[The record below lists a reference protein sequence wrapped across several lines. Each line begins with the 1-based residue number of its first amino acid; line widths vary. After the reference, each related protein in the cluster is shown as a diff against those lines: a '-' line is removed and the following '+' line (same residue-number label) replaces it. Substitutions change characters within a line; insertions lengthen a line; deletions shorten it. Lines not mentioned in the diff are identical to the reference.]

1 MAKQE
6 RQVIKTSGERAMI
19 TDIQRFSVH
28 DGTGIRTMIFF
39 KGCPLRCQWCQ
50 NPETRSPYTELLLTQ
65 NRSINCGACEEAC
78 ESHAVI
84 SGVLTDRKRCTL
96 CGSCTEV
103 CCTDARKL
111 AGRYYDMDTV
121 LEKILSDRTFYRYSE
136 GGVTL
141 SGGEPA
147 YQAGFARN
155 LLSRV
160 SEEGIH
166 TAVETCGACSWAA
179 MESILE
185 YTDMVLY
192 DVKHTDSLIHKK
204 YTGMGNEQIIQNLL
218 KIGQLKKTLI
228 IRIPFIPG
236 VNDGEE
242 NLVKTAEYAKLCH
255 AKQVHILPFHQ
266 MGLSKWTALDEMYE
280 FAMVKEPDF
289 DTLQAAMAIFE
300 SEGLSVNVG
309 GYGN

>member
-6 RQVIKTSGERAMI
+6 RQVIKTSDERAMI

-65 NRSINCGACEEAC
+65 NRCINCGACEEAC

-147 YQAGFARN
+147 YQAGRC
-155 LLSRV
+155 V
-160 SEEGIH
+160 
-166 TAVETCGACSWAA
+166 
-179 MESILE
+179 
-185 YTDMVLY
+185 
-192 DVKHTDSLIHKK
+192 
-204 YTGMGNEQIIQNLL
+204 
-218 KIGQLKKTLI
+218 
-228 IRIPFIPG
+228 
-236 VNDGEE
+236 
-242 NLVKTAEYAKLCH
+242 
-255 AKQVHILPFHQ
+255 
-266 MGLSKWTALDEMYE
+266 
-280 FAMVKEPDF
+280 
-289 DTLQAAMAIFE
+289 
-300 SEGLSVNVG
+300 
-309 GYGN
+309 